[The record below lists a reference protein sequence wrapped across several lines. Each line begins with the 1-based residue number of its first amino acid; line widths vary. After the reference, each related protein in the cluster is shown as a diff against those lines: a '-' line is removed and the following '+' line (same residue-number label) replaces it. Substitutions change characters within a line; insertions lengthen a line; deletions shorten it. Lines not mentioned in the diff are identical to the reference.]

1 MLSKVAIILS
11 RPWTGHL
18 MQFKKKITE
27 QKSAERVLSHYFLVL
42 KNTLSDSG
50 HCVKKSDLEIETK
63 TNFGSFLRPSK
74 IWSHIVVLSMYTS
87 INPFLPHP
95 ELKVIRHTYIDT
107 VGRNT
112 I

>member
-1 MLSKVAIILS
+1 MNRTFYAI
-11 RPWTGHL
+11 
-18 MQFKKKITE
+18 K
-27 QKSAERVLSHYFLVL
+27 
-42 KNTLSDSG
+42 KNTLNRRVQREYYPIIFWYQKIYYQIQDT
-50 HCVKKSDLEIETK
+50 VQKKSDLEIETK

-95 ELKVIRHTYIDT
+95 ELKVIRHTYIAT

-112 I
+112 N